1 MSKTTSKPSKKQQ
14 KINEL
19 LQALQGNTD
28 TLSNLT
34 YGYALAIQ
42 SGGESEQI
50 ALGIDALLDEVREQ
64 FNDVSA
70 MVGGAE

>member
-42 SGGESEQI
+42 SGGGSEQI